1 MRNGNGGGVRIADGT
16 VYVYRLFDVA
26 DAVDLAVAERVAAGA
41 PKSRLRLEG
50 AQSGT
55 ALEFPRPPLQLRLS
69 RREVPLASGARSVE
83 ASAHVYDYGVISV
96 LYKLPIAPGTSL
108 AALVP
113 LAEELVVEP
122 TPALDQAARH
132 DAEELAR
139 ALGNALERPHTWD
152 GLESYQV
159 FFVRRFEGGPVRAQ
173 DLLAGAP
180 VPELLLGET
189 SAVPLSP
196 EERQEVLSHHF
207 SYLEDDLA
215 VLHWNSALVVE
226 PSGVQ
231 DIPDLLEFATAHL
244 LELRYYDALLDR
256 ELHRIYDEI
265 EAGGSPV
272 ANILTR
278 RYRKLQRDTAAL
290 LLELSEMI
298 ERLENA
304 VKIVGD
310 FYLARLYLA
319 AVRRFRLPAWQESV
333 LRKQKLVAD
342 VNDLT
347 GEAADTS
354 RAELLEIA
362 VIALIVLEILA
373 ALR

>member
-1 MRNGNGGGVRIADGT
+1 MSATDDGVRIADGT
-16 VYVYRLFDVA
+16 VHVYRLFDVA
-26 DAVDLAVAERVAAGA
+26 DAVDLAAAERAAGA
-41 PKSRLRLEG
+41 ATSRLRLEG
-50 AQSGT
+50 AQSGS
-55 ALEFPRPPLQLRLS
+55 ALEFPRPPLHLGLGA
-69 RREVPLASGARSVE
+69 REVALASGPRAAQ

-96 LYKLPIAPGTSL
+96 LYKLPIAPGASL
-108 AALVP
+108 AELVP
-113 LAEELVVEP
+113 LAEELFVEP
-122 TPALDQAARH
+122 TPALDRAARRE
-132 DAEELAR
+132 AEELAR
-139 ALGNALERPHTWD
+139 ALGPALERPHTWD
-152 GLESYQV
+152 GMESYQV
-159 FFVRRFEGGPVRAQ
+159 FFVRRFEGAPVRAL
-173 DLLAGAP
+173 DLLARGP

-189 SAVPLSP
+189 SDVPLSP
-196 EERQEVLSHHF
+196 AERQEILSHHF

-226 PSGVQ
+226 PSGVE

-272 ANILTR
+272 VDIFTR

-319 AVRRFRLPAWQESV
+319 AVRRFRLPAWQDSV

-347 GEAADTS
+347 GDAADTS
-354 RAELLEIA
+354 RAELLEVAI
-362 VIALIVLEILA
+362 IALIVFEILA

>member
-1 MRNGNGGGVRIADGT
+1 MTNGARISDGT
-16 VYVYRLFDVA
+16 VFVYRLFDVA
-26 DAVDLAVAERVAAGA
+26 DAVDLAAAEATVSA

-50 AQSGT
+50 AQSGS
-55 ALEFPRPPLQLRLS
+55 ALEFPRPPLHLGLGA
-69 RREVPLASGARSVE
+69 REVPLSSGKRRAE
-83 ASAHVYDYGVISV
+83 ASAHVYDYGVVSI
-96 LYKLPIAPGTSL
+96 LYRLPIAPGTRL
-108 AALVP
+108 ADLVP
-113 LAEELVVEP
+113 LAEELFVYP
-122 TPALDQAARH
+122 TPALDAEARRE
-132 DAEELAR
+132 AQEVSR
-139 ALGNALERPHTWD
+139 VLGSALERPHAWE

-159 FFVRRFEGGPVRAQ
+159 FFVRRFDEGPVPAL
-173 DLLAGAP
+173 DLLSREP

-189 SAVPLSP
+189 SAVALSP
-196 EERQEVLSHHF
+196 AERQEILSHHL
-207 SYLEDDLA
+207 SYLEDDVA
-215 VLHWNSALVVE
+215 VIHWNSALVVE
-226 PSGVQ
+226 PSGVE

-272 ANILTR
+272 ANIFTR
-278 RYRKLQRDTAAL
+278 RYRRLQRETAAL

-310 FYLARLYLA
+310 FYLARLYLS
-319 AVRRFRLPAWQESV
+319 AVRRFRLAAWQDSV

-342 VNDLT
+342 VNGLI
-347 GEAADTS
+347 GGAADTS
-354 RAELLEIA
+354 RSELLEMAI
-362 VIALIVLEILA
+362 IALIVFEIVA

>member
-1 MRNGNGGGVRIADGT
+1 VAAPTHTPAIAEGT

-26 DAVDLAVAERVAAGA
+26 DAVDLAAAEAAAGA
-41 PKSRLRLEG
+41 PKARLRLEG
-50 AQSGT
+50 AQSGS
-55 ALEFPRPPLQLRLS
+55 ALEFPRPP
-69 RREVPLASGARSVE
+69 VHLALGARELPLVSGPRAVE
-83 ASAHVYDYGVISV
+83 ASAHVYDYGVVSV
-96 LYKLPIAPGTSL
+96 LYKLPIARGATL
-108 AALVP
+108 ADLVP
-113 LAEELVVEP
+113 LAEELFVDP
-122 TPALDQAARH
+122 TPALDLAARRE
-132 DAEELAR
+132 AEEVAR
-139 ALGNALERPHTWD
+139 ALGAALERPHAWE

-159 FFVRRFEGGPVRAQ
+159 FLVRAFEGGPVRAL
-173 DLLAGAP
+173 DLLAWGP
-180 VPELLLGET
+180 IPELLLGET
-189 SAVPLSP
+189 SGVALSP
-196 EERQEVLSHHF
+196 AERQEILSHHF

-215 VLHWNSALVVE
+215 VLHWNSAFVVE
-226 PSGVQ
+226 PSGVE

-272 ANILTR
+272 ANIFTR

-290 LLELSEMI
+290 LLELSEMT

-310 FYLARLYLA
+310 FYLSRLYQA
-319 AVRRFRLPAWQESV
+319 AVRRFRLPAWQETV

-347 GEAADTS
+347 GDAADTS
-354 RAELLEIA
+354 RAELLEMAI
-362 VIALIVLEILA
+362 IALILFEVVA

>member
-1 MRNGNGGGVRIADGT
+1 MNGRSEVRIADGT

-26 DAVDLAVAERVAAGA
+26 DAVDLAAAERVAGA
-41 PKSRLRLEG
+41 PTSRLKLEG
-50 AQSGT
+50 AQSGS
-55 ALEFPRPPLQLRLS
+55 ALEFPRPPLHLGLGPRAI
-69 RREVPLASGARSVE
+69 PLASGPHEAQ
-83 ASAHVYDYGVISV
+83 ASAHVYDYGVISI
-96 LYKLPIAPGTSL
+96 LYKLPISPGTEL
-108 AALVP
+108 GQLVP
-113 LAEELVVEP
+113 LAEELFVEP
-122 TPALDQAARH
+122 TPSLDQAARRE
-132 DAEELAR
+132 AEDVAR
-139 ALGNALERPHTWD
+139 TLGAALERPHAWD
-152 GLESYQV
+152 GLETYQV
-159 FFVRRFEGGPVRAQ
+159 FFVRAFEGGPVKAL
-173 DLLAGAP
+173 DLLAHAP
-180 VPELLLGET
+180 VPELLLRET
-189 SAVPLSP
+189 SGVALSP
-196 EERQEVLSHHF
+196 AERQEILSHHF
-207 SYLEDDLA
+207 TYLEDDLA

-226 PSGVQ
+226 PSGVE

-256 ELHRIYDEI
+256 ELHRIYDDM

-272 ANILTR
+272 SNIFTR

-319 AVRRFRLPAWQESV
+319 AVRRFRLPAWQDSV

-347 GEAADTS
+347 GDAADTS
-354 RAELLEIA
+354 RAELLEMAI
-362 VIALIVLEILA
+362 IALIVFEIVA